1 MRYTFLDFEFDSNN
15 LILSKNG
22 DDIDIRPNEAKLL
35 ALLLS
40 DSTQVFSKDAILT
53 KVWHDKGCL
62 NRLYFKILAI

>member
-53 KVWHDKGCL
+53 KV
-62 NRLYFKILAI
+62 